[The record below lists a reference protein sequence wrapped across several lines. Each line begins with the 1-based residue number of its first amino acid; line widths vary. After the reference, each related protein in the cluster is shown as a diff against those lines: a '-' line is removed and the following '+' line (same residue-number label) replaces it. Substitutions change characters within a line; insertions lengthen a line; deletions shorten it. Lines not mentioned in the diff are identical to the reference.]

1 MYVSFSNSLPYYT
14 HLFIELSKVY
24 TFKRSSYCCTLRFH
38 AHTCRYMSDSE
49 LLYEISNNRQIVS
62 DIERSNEVIDLEKLF
77 SSLTPGRRRVAVA
90 AVEIYKRQQSQQ
102 VERREIFWSADI
114 YELMG
119 PLIGDLPNEEFWVIS
134 LNQSAKLIKKVRIS
148 VGGITQTSADIRLI
162 MRVLIDT
169 RATQFAA
176 VHNHPSG
183 NIRPSNEDKKLTEQL
198 KKAAGL
204 FNIRMIDHVIITN
217 GGYYSFG
224 DEGLI

>member
-1 MYVSFSNSLPYYT
+1 MDT
-14 HLFIELSKVY
+14 LFDSP
-24 TFKRSSYCCTLRFH
+24 
-38 AHTCRYMSDSE
+38 CRYMSDSE

-102 VERREIFWSADI
+102 VERREIFGSADI
-114 YELMG
+114 YKLMG

-169 RATQFAA
+169 GATQFAA

-204 FNIRMIDHVIITN
+204 FNITMIDHVIITN

>member
-1 MYVSFSNSLPYYT
+1 MNIRYPIY
-14 HLFIELSKVY
+14 EGVY
-24 TFKRSSYCCTLRFH
+24 RILTFDSP
-38 AHTCRYMSDSE
+38 CRYMSDSE

-102 VERREIFWSADI
+102 VERREIFGSADI
-114 YELMG
+114 YKLMG

-169 RATQFAA
+169 GATQFAA

-183 NIRPSNEDKKLTEQL
+183 NIRPSNEDKRLTEQL

-204 FNIRMIDHVIITN
+204 LNIRMIDHVIITN

>member
-1 MYVSFSNSLPYYT
+1 MDTLFDSL
-14 HLFIELSKVY
+14 
-24 TFKRSSYCCTLRFH
+24 
-38 AHTCRYMSDSE
+38 CRYMSDSE

-102 VERREIFWSADI
+102 VERREIFGSADI

-162 MRVLIDT
+162 MRVLSDT
-169 RATQFAA
+169 RATQIAA

-217 GGYYSFG
+217 GGYYRLG

>member
-1 MYVSFSNSLPYYT
+1 MNT
-14 HLFIELSKVY
+14 LFDND
-24 TFKRSSYCCTLRFH
+24 
-38 AHTCRYMSDSE
+38 CRYMSDSE

-102 VERREIFWSADI
+102 VERREIFRSADI

-148 VGGITQTSADIRLI
+148 VGGITQTLADIRLI

-169 RATQFAA
+169 GATQFAA

-183 NIRPSNEDKKLTEQL
+183 NIRPSNEDKRLTEQL

-204 FNIRMIDHVIITN
+204 FNITMIDHVIITN

>member
-1 MYVSFSNSLPYYT
+1 MDT
-14 HLFIELSKVY
+14 LFDSP
-24 TFKRSSYCCTLRFH
+24 
-38 AHTCRYMSDSE
+38 CRYMSDSE

-102 VERREIFWSADI
+102 VERREIFGSADI
-114 YELMG
+114 YKLMV

-169 RATQFAA
+169 GATQFAA

-183 NIRPSNEDKKLTEQL
+183 NIRPSNEDKRLTEQL

-204 FNIRMIDHVIITN
+204 LNIRMIDHVIITN

>member
-1 MYVSFSNSLPYYT
+1 
-14 HLFIELSKVY
+14 
-24 TFKRSSYCCTLRFH
+24 
-38 AHTCRYMSDSE
+38 MSDSE

-102 VERREIFWSADI
+102 VERREIFGSADI
-114 YELMG
+114 YKLMG

-148 VGGITQTSADIRLI
+148 VGGIDQTSADIRLI

-169 RATQFAA
+169 GAVQFAA

-183 NIRPSNEDKKLTEQL
+183 NIRPSNEDKRLTEQL

-204 FNIRMIDHVIITN
+204 LNIRMIDHVIITN

>member
-1 MYVSFSNSLPYYT
+1 MDT
-14 HLFIELSKVY
+14 LFDSP
-24 TFKRSSYCCTLRFH
+24 
-38 AHTCRYMSDSE
+38 CRYMSDSE

-102 VERREIFWSADI
+102 VERREIFGSADI
-114 YELMG
+114 YKLMG

-183 NIRPSNEDKKLTEQL
+183 NSRPSNEDKKLTEQL

-204 FNIRMIDHVIITN
+204 LNIRMIDHVIITN

>member
-1 MYVSFSNSLPYYT
+1 MDT
-14 HLFIELSKVY
+14 LFDSP
-24 TFKRSSYCCTLRFH
+24 
-38 AHTCRYMSDSE
+38 CRYMSDSE

-102 VERREIFWSADI
+102 VERREIFGSADI
-114 YELMG
+114 YKLMG

-169 RATQFAA
+169 GATQFAA

-183 NIRPSNEDKKLTEQL
+183 NIRPSNEDKRLTEQR

-204 FNIRMIDHVIITN
+204 LNIRMIDHVIITN

>member
-1 MYVSFSNSLPYYT
+1 MNT
-14 HLFIELSKVY
+14 LFDND
-24 TFKRSSYCCTLRFH
+24 
-38 AHTCRYMSDSE
+38 CRYMSDSE
-49 LLYEISNNRQIVS
+49 LIYEISNNRQIVS

-102 VERREIFWSADI
+102 VERRQIFRSADI

-198 KKAAGL
+198 KKAAVL
-204 FNIRMIDHVIITN
+204 FNITMIDHVIITN

>member
-1 MYVSFSNSLPYYT
+1 MNT
-14 HLFIELSKVY
+14 LFDND
-24 TFKRSSYCCTLRFH
+24 
-38 AHTCRYMSDSE
+38 CRYMSDSE
-49 LLYEISNNRQIVS
+49 LIYEISNNRQIVS
-62 DIERSNEVIDLEKLF
+62 DIERGNEVIDLEKLF

-102 VERREIFWSADI
+102 VERREIFGSADI

-183 NIRPSNEDKKLTEQL
+183 NIRPSNEDKRLTEQL

-204 FNIRMIDHVIITN
+204 LNIRMIDHVIITN

>member
-1 MYVSFSNSLPYYT
+1 MNT
-14 HLFIELSKVY
+14 LFDND
-24 TFKRSSYCCTLRFH
+24 
-38 AHTCRYMSDSE
+38 CRYMSDSE

-102 VERREIFWSADI
+102 VERREIFRSADI

-134 LNQSAKLIKKVRIS
+134 LNQSAKLIKKVRLS

>member
-1 MYVSFSNSLPYYT
+1 MDT
-14 HLFIELSKVY
+14 LFDSP
-24 TFKRSSYCCTLRFH
+24 
-38 AHTCRYMSDSE
+38 CRYMSDSE

-102 VERREIFWSADI
+102 VERREIFRSADI
-114 YELMG
+114 YKLMG

-169 RATQFAA
+169 GATQFAA

-183 NIRPSNEDKKLTEQL
+183 NIRPSNEDKRLTEQL

-204 FNIRMIDHVIITN
+204 LNIRMIDHVIITN

>member
-1 MYVSFSNSLPYYT
+1 MNT
-14 HLFIELSKVY
+14 LFDND
-24 TFKRSSYCCTLRFH
+24 
-38 AHTCRYMSDSE
+38 CRYMSDSE
-49 LLYEISNNRQIVS
+49 LIYEISNNRQIVS

-77 SSLTPGRRRVAVA
+77 SSLTPGRRRVAV
-90 AVEIYKRQQSQQ
+90 EIYKRQQSQQ
-102 VERREIFWSADI
+102 VERREIFGSADI

-183 NIRPSNEDKKLTEQL
+183 NSRPSNEDKKLTEQL

>member
-1 MYVSFSNSLPYYT
+1 MDT
-14 HLFIELSKVY
+14 LFDSP
-24 TFKRSSYCCTLRFH
+24 
-38 AHTCRYMSDSE
+38 CRYMSDSE

-102 VERREIFWSADI
+102 VERREIFGSADI
-114 YELMG
+114 YKLMG

-148 VGGITQTSADIRLI
+148 VGCITQTSADIRLI

-169 RATQFAA
+169 GATQFAA

-183 NIRPSNEDKKLTEQL
+183 NIRPSNEDKRLTEQL

-204 FNIRMIDHVIITN
+204 LNIRMIDHVIITN

>member
-1 MYVSFSNSLPYYT
+1 MNT
-14 HLFIELSKVY
+14 LFDSP
-24 TFKRSSYCCTLRFH
+24 
-38 AHTCRYMSDSE
+38 CRYMSDSE

-102 VERREIFWSADI
+102 VERREIFGSADI
-114 YELMG
+114 YKLME

-169 RATQFAA
+169 GATQFAA

-183 NIRPSNEDKKLTEQL
+183 NIRPSNEDKRLTEQL

-204 FNIRMIDHVIITN
+204 LNIRMIDHVIITN

>member
-1 MYVSFSNSLPYYT
+1 MDT
-14 HLFIELSKVY
+14 LFDSP
-24 TFKRSSYCCTLRFH
+24 
-38 AHTCRYMSDSE
+38 CRYMSDSE

-102 VERREIFWSADI
+102 VERREIFGSADI
-114 YELMG
+114 YKLMG

-176 VHNHPSG
+176 VHNPSG

-204 FNIRMIDHVIITN
+204 LNIRMIDHVIITN

>member
-1 MYVSFSNSLPYYT
+1 MDT
-14 HLFIELSKVY
+14 LFDSP
-24 TFKRSSYCCTLRFH
+24 
-38 AHTCRYMSDSE
+38 CRYMSDSE

-198 KKAAGL
+198 KKATGL

>member
-1 MYVSFSNSLPYYT
+1 MNT
-14 HLFIELSKVY
+14 LFDSP
-24 TFKRSSYCCTLRFH
+24 
-38 AHTCRYMSDSE
+38 CRYMSDSE

-102 VERREIFWSADI
+102 VERREIFGSADI
-114 YELMG
+114 YKLMG

-148 VGGITQTSADIRLI
+148 VGGITQTLADIRLI

-169 RATQFAA
+169 GATQFAA

-183 NIRPSNEDKKLTEQL
+183 NIRPSNEDKRLTEQL

>member
-1 MYVSFSNSLPYYT
+1 MDT
-14 HLFIELSKVY
+14 LFDSP
-24 TFKRSSYCCTLRFH
+24 
-38 AHTCRYMSDSE
+38 CRYMSDSE

-90 AVEIYKRQQSQQ
+90 AVELYKRQQSQQ
-102 VERREIFWSADI
+102 VERREIFGSADI
-114 YELMG
+114 YKLMG

-169 RATQFAA
+169 GATQFAA

-183 NIRPSNEDKKLTEQL
+183 NIRPSNEDKRLTEQL

-204 FNIRMIDHVIITN
+204 LNIRMIDHVIITN